1 MFDLSPGIVVTC
13 MTAKF
18 DPESSVELLVGV
30 RNGDADSL
38 DRLLARHI
46 PPLKRW
52 ASGRLPNWAR
62 DLCETQDIVQESVV
76 RSLKHLDR
84 FQPTADGGLRAYF
97 RRAVTN
103 RICDEIRRAQRR
115 GVQDELTER
124 MEAKTPSPVEE
135 AIGRELEERYDRALA
150 KLRPQERA
158 AILARLEQSRS
169 YEQIAQQL
177 GKPSVAAAR
186 VAVGRALAR
195 LEAGMK
201 TTPCGLEHR
210 K

>member
-1 MFDLSPGIVVTC
+1 MS
-13 MTAKF
+13 AKF
-18 DPESSVELLVGV
+18 DPENSMELLVGV

-76 RSLKHLDR
+76 RAIKHLAR

-97 RRAVTN
+97 RRAVAN

-124 MEAKTPSPVEE
+124 IEAKTPSPLEE
-135 AIGRELEERYDRALA
+135 AIGREVLDRYDRALA
-150 KLRPQERA
+150 ELRPQERA
-158 AILARLEQSRS
+158 AILARLEQSQS
-169 YEQIAQQL
+169 YEQIAQQF

-201 TTPCGLEHR
+201 TAPSSLEHR

>member
-1 MFDLSPGIVVTC
+1 MS
-13 MTAKF
+13 AKT
-18 DPESSVELLVGV
+18 DPESSMELLVGV
-30 RNGDADSL
+30 RNGDAASL
-38 DRLLARHI
+38 DRLLARHL

-52 ASGRLPNWAR
+52 AKGRLPNWAR

-76 RSLKHLDR
+76 RALKHLDR

-124 MEAKTPSPVEE
+124 IEAQMPSPLEE
-135 AIGRELEERYDRALA
+135 AIGREVVERYERALA
-150 KLRPQERA
+150 GLRPQERA
-158 AILARLEQSRS
+158 AIVARLEHHQS
-169 YEQIAQQL
+169 YEQIAQTL

-201 TTPCGLEHR
+201 MSPATAAHR
-210 K
+210 E

>member
-1 MFDLSPGIVVTC
+1 MFGLSPKGVVTC
-13 MTAKF
+13 MSEKF
-18 DPESSVELLVGV
+18 DPESSMELLVGV
-30 RNGDADSL
+30 RNGDAESL

-97 RRAVTN
+97 RRAVAN

-124 MEAKTPSPVEE
+124 IEAKTPSPVEE
-135 AIGRELEERYDRALA
+135 AIGRELEERYLRALA
-150 KLRPQERA
+150 KLKPQERA
-158 AILARLEQSRS
+158 AILARLEQSQS
-169 YEQIAQQL
+169 YEQIAQQM

-195 LEAGMK
+195 LQAGMK
-201 TTPCGLEHR
+201 TPTSSRDGR

>member
-1 MFDLSPGIVVTC
+1 MS
-13 MTAKF
+13 AKF
-18 DPESSVELLVGV
+18 DPESSMELLVGV
-30 RNGDADSL
+30 RNGDAQSL
-38 DRLLARHI
+38 DRLLARHL

-76 RSLKHLDR
+76 RALKHLDR

-97 RRAVTN
+97 RKAVTN
-103 RICDEIRRAQRR
+103 RICDEIRRARRR
-115 GVQDELTER
+115 GVQGELTER
-124 MEAKTPSPVEE
+124 IEAKTPSPIEE
-135 AIGRELEERYDRALA
+135 AIGREVVERYDRALA
-150 KLRPQERA
+150 RLRPQERA
-158 AILARLEQSRS
+158 AIVARLEHNQS
-169 YEQIAQQL
+169 YQQIAERL

-201 TTPCGLEHR
+201 TDGHGVRSAERRPQTTR
-210 K
+210 

>member
-1 MFDLSPGIVVTC
+1 
-13 MTAKF
+13 MTAKL
-18 DPESSVELLVGV
+18 DPESSMELLVGV
-30 RNGDADSL
+30 RNGDAQSL
-38 DRLLARHI
+38 DRLLARHL

-76 RSLKHLDR
+76 RALKHLGR

-97 RRAVTN
+97 RKAVAN

-115 GVQDELTER
+115 GVQDELSER
-124 MEAKTPSPVEE
+124 IEARTPSPLEE
-135 AIGRELEERYDRALA
+135 AIGREVVERYGRALA
-150 KLRPQERA
+150 RLRPQERA
-158 AILARLEQSRS
+158 AIVARLEQNES
-169 YEQIAQQL
+169 YPQIAERL

-201 TTPCGLEHR
+201 RDHDGMPTSERRPPTTR
-210 K
+210 

>member
-1 MFDLSPGIVVTC
+1 
-13 MTAKF
+13 MTTKC
-18 DPESSVELLVGV
+18 DPESSMELLIGV

-38 DRLLARHI
+38 DRLLARHL

-62 DLCETQDIVQESVV
+62 DLCETQDIVQESIV
-76 RSLKHLDR
+76 RALKHLDR
-84 FQPTADGGLRAYF
+84 FQPTDGGLRAYF
-97 RRAVTN
+97 RRAVAN

-115 GVQDELTER
+115 GVQDELTDR
-124 MEAKTPSPVEE
+124 IDARTPTPEEE
-135 AIGRELEERYDRALA
+135 AIGREVVARYDRALA
-150 KLRPQERA
+150 NLRPQERA
-158 AILARLEQSRS
+158 AIVARLEQNQS
-169 YEQIAQQL
+169 YEQIAQKL

-201 TTPCGLEHR
+201 GAPAKRGPTR
-210 K
+210 

>member
-1 MFDLSPGIVVTC
+1 M
-13 MTAKF
+13 
-18 DPESSVELLVGV
+18 ELLVGV
-30 RNGDADSL
+30 RNGDAQSL
-38 DRLLARHI
+38 DRLLARHL

-76 RSLKHLDR
+76 RALKHLER
-84 FQPTADGGLRAYF
+84 FQPTAQGGLRAYF
-97 RRAVTN
+97 RKAIAN

-124 MEAKTPSPVEE
+124 IEARTPSPLEE
-135 AIGRELEERYDRALA
+135 AIGREVVERYERALA
-150 KLRPQERA
+150 GLKPQERA
-158 AILARLEQSRS
+158 AIVARLEQNQS
-169 YEQIAQQL
+169 YQQIAERL
-177 GKPSVAAAR
+177 GKPTVAAAR

-201 TTPCGLEHR
+201 NGPEAVPAAERHPQTAR
-210 K
+210 

>member
-1 MFDLSPGIVVTC
+1 

-18 DPESSVELLVGV
+18 DPESSMELLVGV

-76 RSLKHLDR
+76 RSLKHLER

-97 RRAVTN
+97 RRAVAN

-124 MEAKTPSPVEE
+124 IEAKTPSPLEE
-135 AIGRELEERYDRALA
+135 AIGREVLDRYDRALA
-150 KLRPQERA
+150 ALRPQERA
-158 AILARLEQSRS
+158 ALLARLEQSQS

-201 TTPCGLEHR
+201 AAPSTVER
-210 K
+210 SK

>member
-1 MFDLSPGIVVTC
+1 MS
-13 MTAKF
+13 AKT
-18 DPESSVELLVGV
+18 DPESSMELLVGV
-30 RNGDADSL
+30 RNGDAASL
-38 DRLLARHI
+38 ERLLVRHL

-52 ASGRLPNWAR
+52 ARGRLPNWAR

-76 RSLKHLDR
+76 RALKHLDR

-97 RRAVTN
+97 RRAVSN

-124 MEAKTPSPVEE
+124 IEARMPSPLEE
-135 AIGRELEERYDRALA
+135 AIGREVVERYERALA
-150 KLRPQERA
+150 RLRPQERA
-158 AILARLEQSRS
+158 AIVARLEHQQS
-169 YEQIAQQL
+169 YEQIAQTL

-201 TTPCGLEHR
+201 SGPATAAHR
-210 K
+210 E

>member
-1 MFDLSPGIVVTC
+1 
-13 MTAKF
+13 MTAKL
-18 DPESSVELLVGV
+18 DPETSVELLVGV
-30 RNGDADSL
+30 RNGDAASL
-38 DRLLARHI
+38 ERLLARHL

-76 RSLKHLDR
+76 RALKHLDH
-84 FQPTADGGLRAYF
+84 FQPTAEGGLRAYF
-97 RRAVTN
+97 RRAVAN

-124 MEAKTPSPVEE
+124 IEARTPSPLEE
-135 AIGRELEERYDRALA
+135 AIGREVVERYDRALA
-150 KLRPQERA
+150 QLRPKERA
-158 AILARLEQSRS
+158 AIVARLEQSQS
-169 YEQIAQQL
+169 YEQIAQLL

-201 TTPCGLEHR
+201 SGPAAVEAGER
-210 K
+210 RPEVRR

>member
-1 MFDLSPGIVVTC
+1 MS
-13 MTAKF
+13 AKF
-18 DPESSVELLVGV
+18 DPESSVELLVGF
-30 RNGDADSL
+30 RNGDATSL
-38 DRLLARHI
+38 DRLLARHL

-76 RSLKHLDR
+76 RALKHLDH
-84 FQPTADGGLRAYF
+84 FQPTAEGGLRAYF
-97 RRAVTN
+97 RRAVAN

-115 GVQDELTER
+115 GVQGELTER
-124 MEAKTPSPVEE
+124 IEARTPSPLEE
-135 AIGRELEERYDRALA
+135 AIGREVVERYDRALA
-150 KLRPQERA
+150 RLRPKERA
-158 AILARLEQSRS
+158 ALVARLEQSQS
-169 YEQIAQQL
+169 YEQIARQL

-201 TTPCGLEHR
+201 SGPAADESGGR
-210 K
+210 RSQARP

>member
-1 MFDLSPGIVVTC
+1 
-13 MTAKF
+13 MTVKL
-18 DPESSVELLVGV
+18 DPESSMELLVGV
-30 RNGDADSL
+30 RNGDAQSL

-76 RSLKHLDR
+76 RALKHLDR

-97 RRAVTN
+97 RKAVAN

-124 MEAKTPSPVEE
+124 IEARTPSPLEE
-135 AIGRELEERYDRALA
+135 AIGREVVERYDRALGR
-150 KLRPQERA
+150 LRPQERA
-158 AILARLEQSRS
+158 AIVARLEQNQS
-169 YEQIAQQL
+169 YQQIAERL

-201 TTPCGLEHR
+201 TDQDGTPASER
-210 K
+210 RPPTTR

>member
-1 MFDLSPGIVVTC
+1 
-13 MTAKF
+13 MTAKL

-30 RNGDADSL
+30 RNGDAASL
-38 DRLLARHI
+38 ERLLARHL

-76 RSLKHLDR
+76 RALKHLDR
-84 FQPTADGGLRAYF
+84 FQPTAEGGLRAYF

-124 MEAKTPSPVEE
+124 IEARTPSPLEE
-135 AIGRELEERYDRALA
+135 AIGREVVERYDRALA
-150 KLRPQERA
+150 QLRPKERA
-158 AILARLEQSRS
+158 AIVARLEQSQS
-169 YEQIAQQL
+169 YEQIAQLL

-201 TTPCGLEHR
+201 TVPAAVETAERRPEPR
-210 K
+210 

>member
-1 MFDLSPGIVVTC
+1 MSV
-13 MTAKF
+13 KY
-18 DPESSVELLVGV
+18 DPESSMELLVGV
-30 RNGDADSL
+30 RNGDAASL

-52 ASGRLPNWAR
+52 ARGRLPNWAR

-76 RSLKHLDR
+76 RALKHLDR
-84 FQPTADGGLRAYF
+84 FQPTAEGGLRAYF

-115 GVQDELTER
+115 GVQDELSER
-124 MEAKTPSPVEE
+124 IEARTPSPLEE
-135 AIGRELEERYDRALA
+135 AIGREVVQRYDRALA
-150 KLRPQERA
+150 RLRPQERA
-158 AILARLEQSRS
+158 AIVARLDQSQS
-169 YEQIAQQL
+169 YEEIAQKL

-201 TTPCGLEHR
+201 DGSAAGTTERRPQTR
-210 K
+210 R